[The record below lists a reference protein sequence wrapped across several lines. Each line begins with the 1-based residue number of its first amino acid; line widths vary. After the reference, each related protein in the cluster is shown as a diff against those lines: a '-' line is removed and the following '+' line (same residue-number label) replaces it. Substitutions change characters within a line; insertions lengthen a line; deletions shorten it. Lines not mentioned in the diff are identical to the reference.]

1 MAQPVH
7 LILGI
12 GQSERTAAVPRDG
25 LAGFGLKPAGVQP
38 DVIIDTFSQTK
49 AGRGMCDL
57 SRSVPGA
64 PRCQLRLFQ
73 QHCII
78 APAFMA
84 KMVGKS
90 DAHDAAANNDNACG
104 GWKFSG
110 HGKHLHMSRI
120 FCGQAKR
127 TKVPSSIMNGT
138 NVSNSILERLANE
151 LTELTPEARK
161 AATYVLENPRDVGV
175 STVREIA
182 QAANVKPNTVV
193 RMARQVGFE
202 GYEDFREPFRDA
214 IRSGAA
220 DFPDRARWLQDISK
234 SGDLGGLYAD
244 MVRDVMTN
252 IEETF
257 ASISTDDLKT
267 AAEAIWSARRVFTL
281 GVGVNNSVARNF
293 TYLASTGMTEFHAIP
308 RPGSTPVDDLA
319 WADGNDILIAVTCKP
334 YRSEVV
340 EAVAIAKEQGMT
352 IVALSDSPA
361 SPIIR
366 MADHGFVVSVE
377 TPQFFPSSVSI
388 ITLLETLLS
397 FVIAVAS
404 DEIPERVETFHKR
417 RHQLGLYYSED
428 A

>member
-1 MAQPVH
+1 
-7 LILGI
+7 
-12 GQSERTAAVPRDG
+12 
-25 LAGFGLKPAGVQP
+25 
-38 DVIIDTFSQTK
+38 
-49 AGRGMCDL
+49 
-57 SRSVPGA
+57 
-64 PRCQLRLFQ
+64 
-73 QHCII
+73 
-78 APAFMA
+78 
-84 KMVGKS
+84 
-90 DAHDAAANNDNACG
+90 
-104 GWKFSG
+104 
-110 HGKHLHMSRI
+110 
-120 FCGQAKR
+120 
-127 TKVPSSIMNGT
+127 MNGT
-138 NVSNSILERLANE
+138 NVSNTILDRLAGE
-151 LTELTPEARK
+151 LSELTPEARK

-214 IRSGAA
+214 IRNGAA

-257 ASISTDDLKT
+257 AGISTEDMKV
-267 AAEAIWSARRVFTL
+267 AAEAIWDARRVFTL

-319 WADGNDILIAVTCKP
+319 WADGNDMLIAVTCKP

-340 EAVAIAKEQGMT
+340 EAVEIAQEQGMT

-388 ITLLETLLS
+388 IALLETLLS

-417 RHQLGLYYSED
+417 RHQLGLYHQED
-428 A
+428 T